1 MSHPLCRPAVVGA
14 VERAASAHGG
24 RAWTARGFTDL
35 DNRAS
40 HPCGILHGEPFSV
53 FAKLNSAPDAVAQT
67 SAELR
72 GLALLRDRA
81 GVATPIPISSGLSE
95 VDGGALL
102 LTETLTETPPRA
114 RTAGDWRRIGAALA
128 AVHAVR
134 GEQFGLDFD
143 TYFGPLRQDNRPV
156 PGDRWADF
164 FATRRVAPRLREAVD
179 SGYLPPEVATGVERI
194 IPRLPELCGPEPPPT
209 LVHGDAQQNNML
221 STSDAAML
229 LDPSPYFGHPEVDLA
244 LLDYFWPV
252 PDEAFNGYRDLAAID
267 PGFPSRRD
275 LWRLPGY
282 LAVVTVD
289 GANPFGRRYLAR
301 LAEAVYR
308 YR

>member
-1 MSHPLCRPAVVGA
+1 VVA
-14 VERAASAHGG
+14 AIERAASAHHD
-24 RAWTARGFTDL
+24 RPWTARGFTDL
-35 DNRAS
+35 DARAS

-53 FAKLNSAPDAVAQT
+53 FAKLNTAPDAAAQA

-72 GLALLRDRA
+72 GLALLRERA
-81 GVATPIPISSGLSE
+81 GVATPTPVHKGLSD
-95 VDGGALL
+95 VDSGTLL
-102 LTETLTETPPRA
+102 LTEALTEIPPRA
-114 RTAGDWRRIGAALA
+114 RTAGDWRRIGATLA
-128 AVHAVR
+128 AVHGVTGVR
-134 GEQFGLDFD
+134 FGLDFD

-156 PGDRWADF
+156 PGDRWSDF

-179 SGYLPPEVATGVERI
+179 SGHLPSEVADGVERI
-194 IPRLPELCGPEPPPT
+194 LPRLPELCGPEPPPT
-209 LVHGDAQQNNML
+209 LVHGDAQQNNVL
-221 STSDAAML
+221 STADRAVL
-229 LDPSPYFGHPEVDLA
+229 LDASPYFGHPEVDLA

-252 PDEAFNGYRDLAAID
+252 PDDAFDGYRDVAAID

-289 GANPFGRRYLAR
+289 GANPFGRRYLGR
-301 LAEAVYR
+301 LAEVVHR

>member
-1 MSHPLCRPAVVGA
+1 VVGA

-24 RAWTARGFTDL
+24 RPWTAHGFTGL
-35 DNRAS
+35 DDRAS

-53 FAKLNSAPDAVAQT
+53 FAKLNTAAQA

-81 GVATPIPISSGLSE
+81 GVATPIPIHSGLPE
-95 VDGGALL
+95 VDGGTLL
-102 LTETLTETPPRA
+102 LTEALTETPPQA
-114 RTAGDWRRIGAALA
+114 RTAGDWRRMGAALA
-128 AVHAVR
+128 AVHGVA
-134 GEQFGLDFD
+134 GERFGLDFD

-156 PGDRWADF
+156 PGNRWADF

-179 SGYLPPEVATGVERI
+179 SGHLPPGVATGVERVI
-194 IPRLPELCGPEPPPT
+194 ARLPDLCGREPPAT
-209 LVHGDAQQNNML
+209 LVHGDAQENNML
-221 STSDAAML
+221 STADAAVL

-252 PDEAFNGYRDLAAID
+252 PDEAFDGYRDVAAID

-289 GANPFGRRYLAR
+289 GANPFGRRYLGR
-301 LAEAVYR
+301 LTEAVRR

>member
-1 MSHPLCRPAVVGA
+1 VSHPLWRPAVVGA
-14 VERAASAHGG
+14 IERAASAHRG
-24 RAWTARGFTDL
+24 RPWTARGFTDL
-35 DNRAS
+35 DDRAS

-53 FAKLNSAPDAVAQT
+53 FAKLNTAADAAAQA

-81 GVATPIPISSGLSE
+81 GVATPTPIHNGQSA
-95 VDGGALL
+95 VDGGTLL
-102 LTETLTETPPRA
+102 LTEALTETPPQG
-114 RTAGDWRRIGAALA
+114 RTAADWRRIRAALA
-128 AVHAVR
+128 AVR
-134 GEQFGLDFD
+134 GVTGERFGLDFD
-143 TYFGPLRQDNRPV
+143 TYSGPLRQDNRPV

-164 FATRRVAPRLREAVD
+164 FAIRRVAPRLREAAD
-179 SGYLPPEVATGVERI
+179 SGYLPAEVATGVERI
-194 IPRLPELCGPEPPPT
+194 IPRLPELCGPELPAT

-221 STSDAAML
+221 STADAAVL

-252 PDEAFNGYRDLAAID
+252 PGEAFDGYRDVATID
-267 PGFPSRRD
+267 AGLPSRRD
-275 LWRLPGY
+275 LWRLPAY

-289 GANPFGRRYLAR
+289 GANPFGRRYLGR
-301 LAEAVYR
+301 LAEAVDR